1 MRKLLLIIAV
11 IVISY
16 NQKSSCE
23 DDWFGTSDDS
33 KVETA
38 EKKEK
43 PEKTTEEKDTGGQDW
58 FGGGDEKEE
67 EKETKVEKKEK
78 DAWGDAAASAENED
92 TAPVEKKEDAGD
104 SWFGGEEKPAQK
116 ADGKAVEEEPTQEKE
131 EDFITTDEK
140 SNVPEKKEKSEDD
153 FFAEEE
159 KTEQKPVADN
169 ESIEKTEGKEISKA
183 EEKTVEEAETVE
195 KPEDVSEEVPEKA
208 EEVTEAIDNTVE
220 KIPNG
225 VKDEAVEVAKE
236 KDDPAG
242 AAAETDLTD
251 KAGDDK
257 EVVKQPEEDSDE
269 TAKTDGELN
278 GEIAPDEKQESI
290 KSEPVVIDDSIKK
303 AAAALEKAE
312 RAGIKEIAVSDKITL
327 TTEGAP
333 VDLKVQDTP
342 VDTVTASEKKIT
354 TSEPSS
360 TTPVYSYRKDPD
372 LDMKKNTSTR
382 IVENSLN
389 KLENRTNL
397 GMAGLEKVAADLE
410 NPLNEISAQAR
421 DLLIKAGK
429 DGVSAAAKYLHS
441 NKRLAVI
448 KAVLVI
454 REVGDRQAAEKLIF
468 LLESESP
475 SLRYHANLALKTI
488 FNVDFDFHHNAGAED
503 REESIGRWQS
513 YIKSKNS
520 AELKN
525 IGLQ

>member
-33 KVETA
+33 KAETVEKEEKT
-38 EKKEK
+38 EKK
-43 PEKTTEEKDTGGQDW
+43 TEEKDNGGLDW
-58 FGGGDEKEE
+58 FGGGEEKEE
-67 EKETKVEKKEK
+67 KKETKVEKKEK
-78 DAWGDAAASAENED
+78 DSWGDAAASAEKE
-92 TAPVEKKEDAGD
+92 TAPVEKKEDTGD
-104 SWFGGEEKPAQK
+104 SWFGGEEKKTQEADEKPVEDEPAQEK
-116 ADGKAVEEEPTQEKE
+116 KEDLIAAEEKP
-131 EDFITTDEK
+131 DV
-140 SNVPEKKEKSEDD
+140 SEKKEKTEDD
-153 FFAEEE
+153 FFAEDE
-159 KTEQKPVADN
+159 KTEKEPVADK
-169 ESIEKTEGKEISKA
+169 EDIEKAEDKGISKA
-183 EEKTVEEAETVE
+183 EDKTVEEAEAVE

-208 EEVTEAIDNTVE
+208 EEVTEAVDNTVE

-225 VKDEAVEVAKE
+225 VKDEAVEAAKE

-257 EVVKQPEEDSDE
+257 EVAKQPEEDSDE

-278 GEIAPDEKQESI
+278 GKIAPDEKQEGI

-312 RAGIKEIAVSDKITL
+312 SAGVKEIAVSDKITL
-327 TTEGAP
+327 TTEGVA
-333 VDLKVQDTP
+333 VELKVQDTSA
-342 VDTVTASEKKIT
+342 DDLSASEKKIT

-360 TTPVYSYRKDPD
+360 TAPVYNYRKDPD

-382 IVENSLN
+382 RVESSLN
-389 KLENRTNL
+389 KLENMTNL
-397 GMAGLEKVAADLE
+397 DRAGLEKVAADLE

-429 DGVSAAAKYLHS
+429 DGASAAAKYLHS

-454 REVGDRQAAEKLIF
+454 RDVGDRQAAEKLIF
-468 LLESESP
+468 LLDSESP

-488 FNVDFDFHHNAGAED
+488 FNIDFDFHHNAGAED
-503 REESIGRWQS
+503 RKESIGKWQS
-513 YIKSKNS
+513 YIKSNNS
-520 AELKN
+520 AEVKKV
-525 IGLQ
+525 GLQ